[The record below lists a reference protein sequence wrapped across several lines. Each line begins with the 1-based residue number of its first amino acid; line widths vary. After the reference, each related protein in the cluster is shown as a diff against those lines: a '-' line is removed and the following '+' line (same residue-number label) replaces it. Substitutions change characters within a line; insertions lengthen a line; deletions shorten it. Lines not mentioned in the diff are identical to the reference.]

1 MRLPPNPD
9 RLWPAPV
16 VRDFVKQA
24 KDAVGEQG
32 WRYLSVEMR
41 EALIAKKALSVA
53 MGLERG
59 EVPCSGIGCLY
70 RDMLTLAGLMED

>member
-1 MRLPPNPD
+1 MRLPPNPE
-9 RLWPAPV
+9 RLWSTPA
-16 VRDFVKQA
+16 VRSFVQQA
-24 KDAVGEQG
+24 KDSVGESG

-59 EVPCSGIGCLY
+59 EVPCAGIGCLY
-70 RDMLTLAGLMED
+70 RDMLRVAGLLDD